1 MISLQ
6 GGYEDINEWTGSLQ
20 SKASMATK
28 FLVEKKTIMGKYLS

>member
-20 SKASMATK
+20 SMATK